1 MKCIILIVSVIAL
14 IIFLNIFI
22 TNIAKKKGYYNIYK
36 SISNYEVKS
45 IETIIMLFF
54 VVFCTIFVVSIGI
67 LNNKVLTIIYFT
79 IIAILGGTT
88 TNFIKL
94 LVAKNKKEKGE
105 FVDTSISGIEKDHI
119 HNKQKRDDIT
129 LLAWLLLIFGGK
141 KK

>member
-1 MKCIILIVSVIAL
+1 MKWIILIVSVIAL
-14 IIFLNIFI
+14 IIFLNILI

-36 SISNYEVKS
+36 SISNYEVKGK
-45 IETIIMLFF
+45 ETIVMLFF

-79 IIAILGGTT
+79 IIAILGGTA
-88 TNFIKL
+88 TNFLKL
-94 LVAKNKKEKGE
+94 LIAKNKKEKGE
-105 FVDTSISGIEKDHI
+105 FVDTSISGIEKDRI